1 MRQQEPFSDTGT
13 TWLFDYKHYAV
24 IEKRIHPEGRCHLRG
39 VETDDRRHAQHQ
51 ARPRPLG

>member
-24 IEKRIHPEGRCHLRG
+24 GDAANLLI
-39 VETDDRRHAQHQ
+39 
-51 ARPRPLG
+51 

>member
-24 IEKRIHPEGRCHLRG
+24 IEKRIDGTDIVHVRLTCSPLISTPRC
-39 VETDDRRHAQHQ
+39 
-51 ARPRPLG
+51 